1 MDEEDGPMGQTVA
14 DLDACLAKA
23 GNPAQR
29 NKCMKDF
36 TDSGGLQKGGKVFT
50 DQQGAQLATTQDGG
64 KVFTPKA

>member
-1 MDEEDGPMGQTVA
+1 MSQTVA

-36 TDSGGLQKGGKVFT
+36 TDSGGVQKGGKVFS
-50 DQQGAQLATTQDGG
+50 DSSGGVIATTQDGG